1 MLGRP
6 TRRGQCFHHEVPD
19 SPRFPPTTSLL
30 PGPTAVSS
38 RVASPQPISLASLQP
53 LEVLRAWPDTWP
65 LASVWSG
72 DAQGAA
78 DGPVPEPRWTILA
91 RAGETVLLS
100 APEELQAT
108 LARTALARDA
118 ADPSPCTGWIGWLS
132 YDLGRTIEPASAH
145 AAAAHAAPTWQADR
159 HWPLI
164 CLRRCDSYLA
174 YEHDARQWWLVGS
187 GPSARG
193 LAAFANEVARV
204 GVARTPAPP
213 PYTLARADAHQLAAN
228 RARFC
233 AGADRIAA
241 HLRAGDTF
249 EVNLAHR
256 LSGPFHGSGR
266 AAFAHLAAS
275 ARPWH
280 GAYIEADTPRG
291 RRVVASASPELFL
304 RLDPATRRIQTR
316 PMKGTRR
323 ADADPAELLASE
335 KDRAELTMIVD
346 LMRSDLGR
354 IAQPGSVK
362 VDTPRRV
369 ERHAS
374 GVLQTTAG
382 ISATL
387 RPDVGIA
394 ELLRAT
400 FPPGSVTGAPKV
412 RAMQIIEEL
421 EPVRRGPYCG
431 ALGFFGDDGGL
442 ALSVAIRTALISGTP
457 HPDGLRPGDILDG
470 TLDYS
475 VGAGIVADSCPERE
489 WEETLTKARGLHAL
503 LNGKMDDFEAD

>member
-1 MLGRP
+1 MKAVIPGD
-6 TRRGQCFHHEVPD
+6 G
-19 SPRFPPTTSLL
+19 PRATSL
-30 PGPTAVSS
+30 PPRGETVSS
-38 RVASPQPISLASLQP
+38 RVACAQPISLCNLQP
-53 LEVLRAWPDTWP
+53 LDVLAAWPAAWP

-72 DAQGAA
+72 DAQGAP
-78 DGPVPEPRWTILA
+78 DGTPEPRWTILA
-91 RAGETVLLS
+91 RAGETALLS
-100 APEELQAT
+100 TPEELAAT
-108 LARTALARDA
+108 LARTAVARDA
-118 ADPSPCTGWIGWLS
+118 GDSAPCAGWIGWLS
-132 YDLGRTIEPASAH
+132 YDLGRIIEPASAH
-145 AAAAHAAPTWQADR
+145 RANAPAAAPTWQADR
-159 HWPLI
+159 EWPLI
-164 CLRRCDSYLA
+164 CLRRCDAYLA
-174 YEHDARQWWLVGS
+174 YDHNARQWWLVGS
-187 GPSARG
+187 GPSARD
-193 LAAFANEVARV
+193 LRAFTDGMVRSGPRPE
-204 GVARTPAPP
+204 ARTYALAPP
-213 PYTLARADAHQLAAN
+213 DQHQLAAN
-228 RARFC
+228 HARFC
-233 AGADRIAA
+233 AGVDRIGA
-241 HLRAGDTF
+241 HLLAGDTF

-256 LSGPFHGSGR
+256 LSSPFDGSCR

-280 GAYIEADTPRG
+280 GAYIEADTAEG
-291 RRVVASASPELFL
+291 RRVIASASPELFL
-304 RLDPATRRIQTR
+304 RFDPATRRIQTR

-323 ADADPAELLASE
+323 ADADPAELLASD

-354 IAQPGSVK
+354 VALPGSVR

-382 ISATL
+382 ISAVL

-394 ELLRAT
+394 QLLRAT

-442 ALSVAIRTALISGTP
+442 ALSVAIRTALISGGP
-457 HPDGLRPGDILDG
+457 HADALRPGEIMNG

-475 VGAGIVADSCPERE
+475 VGAGIVADSHPERE
-489 WEETLTKARGLHAL
+489 WEETLDKAGVLSSLRPG
-503 LNGKMDDFEAD
+503 GT

>member
-6 TRRGQCFHHEVPD
+6 KSRGQCFHHEGRD
-19 SPRFPPTTSLL
+19 SPRFSPSTGQL
-30 PGPTAVSS
+30 PGPRAVSS
-38 RVASPQPISLASLQP
+38 RVASAHPISLASLQP
-53 LEVLRAWPDTWP
+53 LEVLSAWPDAWP

-108 LARTALARDA
+108 LARTACGRAA

-132 YDLGRTIEPASAH
+132 YDLGRTIEPASEHH
-145 AAAAHAAPTWQADR
+145 ASTAPAWQADR
-159 HWPLI
+159 RWPLI

-174 YEHDARQWWLVGS
+174 YEHEARQWWLVGD
-187 GPSARG
+187 GQSARD

-204 GVARTPAPP
+204 GVPRAPSSP
-213 PYTLARADAHQLAAN
+213 PYSLAPADPHQLAAN
-228 RARFC
+228 HARFC
-233 AGADRIAA
+233 AGVDRIAA

-256 LSGPFHGSGR
+256 LSTPFRGSCR
-266 AAFAHLAAS
+266 AAFARLAAF

-280 GAYIEADTPRG
+280 GAYIEADTPWG

-354 IAQPGSVK
+354 IAHPGSVR
-362 VDTPRRV
+362 VDMPRRV

-374 GVLQTTAG
+374 GVLQTTTA

-387 RPDVGIA
+387 RPDVGMA

-412 RAMQIIEEL
+412 RAMQIIESL

-457 HPDGLRPGDILDG
+457 HPDALCPGEVVQG

-475 VGAGIVADSCPERE
+475 VGAGIVADSHPERE
-489 WEETLTKARGLHAL
+489 WEETLEKAGALNSLRAHHA
-503 LNGKMDDFEAD
+503 